1 MLPADAQNHCSI
13 TRYSICTTYVEH
25 IKPIQKDLYEY
36 LRENPTYEES
46 HKSLKELAEKYIA
59 DLQKKQKAIGD
70 KDFKTQDEIRALKN
84 GCNIQMNTHRLY
96 WVL

>member
-1 MLPADAQNHCSI
+1 
-13 TRYSICTTYVEH
+13 
-25 IKPIQKDLYEY
+25 
-36 LRENPTYEES
+36 
-46 HKSLKELAEKYIA
+46 LAEKYIA

-96 WVL
+96 